1 MTVASCSLRGWARM
15 VGKVAGI
22 SALTM
27 APLLGSI
34 ARTPGDWLLER
45 ASIMKHVVLAG
56 VAV

>member
-1 MTVASCSLRGWARM
+1 M